1 MYPTTQQNSIPRSP
15 YGDRTFDGVMT
26 PGDAPDSFRAETV
39 LFDLDGT
46 LTDSA
51 PGIRAGF
58 RHALAHIGEPEPTA
72 EMLSTVIGP
81 PLLESFLSFGLTETR
96 AARAVDSYRQR
107 YGERGW
113 AENSVFD
120 GMDAVLSVLNDAGVI
135 MAVATSKTEQTARR
149 ILDHFG
155 LSKYFAFIAGSDG
168 SRQSKPDII
177 ARALTETST
186 TPIAQAA
193 GGTPGV
199 AMVGDRIHD
208 IEGAALWGIPT
219 VFVEWGYGPPAEKL
233 GARWTASSVPELGAL
248 LTTITHG
255 G

>member
-1 MYPTTQQNSIPRSP
+1 MYPTTQQNSIPRSLCSHQK
-15 YGDRTFDGVMT
+15 FDVAVT
-26 PGDAPDSFRAETV
+26 PVDPPDSFRAETV

-72 EMLSTVIGP
+72 DMLSTVIGP
-81 PLLESFLSFGLTETR
+81 PLLESFLSLGLNETR

-120 GMDAVLSVLNDAGVI
+120 GMDAVLSCLKDAGVI
-135 MAVATSKTEQTARR
+135 MAVATSKTELTARR
-149 ILDHFG
+149 ILEHFG
-155 LSKYFAFIAGSDG
+155 LSKYFDFIAGSDG
-168 SRQSKPDII
+168 SRQSKSDVI

-208 IEGAALWGIPT
+208 VEGAAQWGIPT
-219 VFVEWGYGPPAEKL
+219 VFVEWGYGLPAEKL

-248 LTTITHG
+248 LTTLTDG
-255 G
+255 P

>member
-1 MYPTTQQNSIPRSP
+1 MYPTTQQNSIPRSLCSHQK
-15 YGDRTFDGVMT
+15 FDVAVT
-26 PGDAPDSFRAETV
+26 PVDPPDSFRAETV

-72 EMLSTVIGP
+72 DMLSTVIGP
-81 PLLESFLSFGLTETR
+81 PLLESFLSLGLNETR

-120 GMDAVLSVLNDAGVI
+120 GMDAVLSCLKDAGVI
-135 MAVATSKTEQTARR
+135 MAVATSKTELTAHR
-149 ILDHFG
+149 ILEHFG
-155 LSKYFAFIAGSDG
+155 LSKYFDFIAGSDV
-168 SRQSKPDII
+168 SRQSKSDVI

-193 GGTPGV
+193 GGTRR
-199 AMVGDRIHD
+199 GDGRGPD
-208 IEGAALWGIPT
+208 SRCRGGSPVGIPT
-219 VFVEWGYGPPAEKL
+219 VFVEWGYGLPAEKL

-248 LTTITHG
+248 LTTLTDG
-255 G
+255 T